1 MSYVI
6 NNSVENKSS
15 EELSPKN
22 SSDDSSKRH
31 IDFVETLSGVKED
44 ANSIKSESNIG
55 LEYLE
60 KKELKNRIEG
70 LLSGLDED
78 YSLTIYM
85 DEEIEEIVKEKME
98 KTDPVSKM
106 ELVNTVSSMIFSP
119 DLERV
124 EKFDGDNYLFHY
136 TYPFIKTFG
145 HNQYRKLISSNTLL
159 VGFDTEE
166 KLFDFGLSGNTE
178 NTQPTAGSS
187 NFDIYNNV
195 PSALLSSAEKYV
207 DSGVPVDDAWR
218 EVIIQYFSTEYTDR
232 HSLLEGLVRKYREII
247 TDEYG
252 FRERANDLSMIYK
265 MMEDYGMDF
274 LSDEFPVVYLS
285 NTQRRVFSEIKGKTV
300 EEVRDMVVKNT
311 RSAELLRTT
320 YHKGAKILL
329 SRVGLSNTQFV
340 TAMERCDGWSY
351 DVAPNIVISEDMSEK
366 AYVFYIGKG
375 GFEYVDDD
383 SIEPA
388 ELEDY
393 KSYIKLGNSLDQDRD
408 LVTGWVSEFRK
419 KYPRFPF
426 EIDITEF
433 GSFHEVW
440 RNTRVL
446 IPFSVGTLGV
456 LSGTSKISSRDL
468 VEEWGRFLGSKIKNM
483 E

>member
-1 MSYVI
+1 MSSAI
-6 NNSVENKSS
+6 NNSVENKTS
-15 EELSPKN
+15 EELSTKN
-22 SSDDSSKRH
+22 SSENSSKEH
-31 IDFVETLSGVKED
+31 IDSVETLSGVKRDE
-44 ANSIKSESNIG
+44 NFIKSGSNIG
-55 LEYLE
+55 LEYFE

-70 LLSGLDED
+70 LLSGLDEG

-98 KTDPVSKM
+98 KGDPVSKM
-106 ELVNTVSSMIFSP
+106 ELVNTVSSMLFSP

-124 EKFDGDNYLFHY
+124 EKFDGDTYLFHY
-136 TYPFIKTFG
+136 TYPFIKTSG
-145 HNQYRKLISSNTLL
+145 YGQHRNIISSNTLL

-166 KLFDFGLSGNTE
+166 KLFDFGLSGNAE
-178 NTQPTAGSS
+178 KIHPISGGSK
-187 NFDIYNNV
+187 FDIYNNV
-195 PSALLSSAEKYV
+195 SNSLLSIAKEYV
-207 DSGVPVDDAWR
+207 DSGVPVNNAWR
-218 EVIIQYFSTEYTDR
+218 EVIIQYFSTENIDR
-232 HSLLEGLVRKYREII
+232 HSLLEGLAQKYKEII

-252 FRERANDLSMIYK
+252 FRERANDLSMVYK

-285 NTQRRVFSEIKGKTV
+285 NTQRRVFSEIKGKTF

-351 DVAPNIVISEDMSEK
+351 DVTPNIVISEDMSEK

-383 SIEPA
+383 SIKPA

-393 KSYIKLGNSLDQDRD
+393 ESYIKLGNSLDQDRD
-408 LVTGWVSEFRK
+408 LITKWVSEFRE

-440 RNTRVL
+440 RNARVL
-446 IPFSVGTLGV
+446 IPFSVGTLDV
-456 LSGTSKISSRDL
+456 ISSISKISSRDL
-468 VEEWGRFLGSKIKNM
+468 VEEWGRFLESKIKNM